1 MKQVEEKKITIKYKK
16 SVIKQ
21 PKSQKKIVQALGF
34 RKLNQVLVKN
44 LNPSLQGML
53 RKVAHLVAIEE

>member
-1 MKQVEEKKITIKYKK
+1 MQKIEEKTITIKYKK

-21 PKSQKKIVQALGF
+21 PKSQKKIVEALGF
-34 RKLNQVLVKN
+34 RKLNQVLVKK